1 MMHSK
6 IVKIDGPRIESALAA
21 RMKRGKLSTT
31 MGHTT
36 LLGRLDSLD
45 IMLCLVA
52 LGFDDI

>member
-1 MMHSK
+1 MHSK

-36 LLGRLDSLD
+36 LLGRLDSLE
-45 IMLCLVA
+45 IMLRLVA